1 MSDQQL
7 FSDFELTNFS
17 PKVLSKGTIK
27 TSLTGANLTNANLNG
42 ANCDSMSTWLT
53 AEYWSDVNCSYRTNS
68 NDPGNVTCGLK
79 V

>member
-7 FSDFELTNFS
+7 FSDFELANFS
-17 PKVLSKGTIK
+17 LKVLSKGTIK
-27 TSLTGANLTNANLNG
+27 TNLAGVNLTNANLNG
-42 ANCDSMSTWLT
+42 ANYDSMTTWLT
-53 AEYWSDVNCSYRTNS
+53 AEYWSDATCSYGTSS